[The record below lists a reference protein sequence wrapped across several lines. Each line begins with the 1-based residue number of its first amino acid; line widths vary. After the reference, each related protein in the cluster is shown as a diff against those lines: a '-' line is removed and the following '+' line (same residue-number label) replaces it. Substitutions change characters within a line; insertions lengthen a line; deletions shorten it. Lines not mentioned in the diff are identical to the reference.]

1 MSDKS
6 ATSHGSPGPSQA
18 SHVRDTLQA
27 IDQLFLHDQLEALL
41 ASPTLARVA
50 ARSNDSADDSGDLAD
65 DSERDDSERDTEPRV
80 DARVLGEALR
90 AGLK

>member
-1 MSDKS
+1 VSDKS
-6 ATSHGSPGPSQA
+6 AAQHTAPLPARKSQL
-18 SHVRDTLQA
+18 SSEHDTLRA

-50 ARSNDSADDSGDLAD
+50 AGHSEDGDEPAEFDSTVFEG
-65 DSERDDSERDTEPRV
+65 DTEPSIDVQLLREV
-80 DARVLGEALR
+80 LR

>member
-6 ATSHGSPGPSQA
+6 AAQYAAPLPPRKSQPSPE
-18 SHVRDTLQA
+18 RDTLQA

-50 ARSNDSADDSGDLAD
+50 SGHSEVGDEPAEFDSTVFEG
-65 DSERDDSERDTEPRV
+65 DTEPSIDVQLLRK
-80 DARVLGEALR
+80 VLK